1 MTRLPLGQVTLCAVE
16 CKAPAL
22 AAQSLLQ
29 SMRHAAFGRVCLF
42 THDWLPAV
50 VLPGIEIIDI
60 EAIRTPAEQSQFV
73 IRVLPHHVRTSHALL
88 TRWDAFVVNPAAW
101 TDEFLV
107 HDFVGAPWP
116 DQPDDQSVGQGAFSL
131 RSRRF
136 LRAGLD
142 PRITDQH
149 PEDVVMAQQ
158 RRVFLQDVHGVSFAP
173 AALARRLVADDEA
186 PESWQFGFLGAQH
199 LPQVLDEDAMLE
211 VVARVPH
218 EFLLGD
224 GSLRLAKALLMR
236 GMPTAT
242 QALLARRQAVGAP
255 EPDPMLLATAAS
267 VLGRLMPGS

>member
-1 MTRLPLGQVTLCAVE
+1 
-16 CKAPAL
+16 
-22 AAQSLLQ
+22 
-29 SMRHAAFGRVCLF
+29 
-42 THDWLPAV
+42 
-50 VLPGIEIIDI
+50 VLPGVEIIDI

>member
-1 MTRLPLGQVTLCAVE
+1 
-16 CKAPAL
+16 
-22 AAQSLLQ
+22 
-29 SMRHAAFGRVCLF
+29 
-42 THDWLPAV
+42 
-50 VLPGIEIIDI
+50 
-60 EAIRTPAEQSQFV
+60 
-73 IRVLPHHVRTSHALL
+73 
-88 TRWDAFVVNPAAW
+88 
-101 TDEFLV
+101 
-107 HDFVGAPWP
+107 
-116 DQPDDQSVGQGAFSL
+116 
-131 RSRRF
+131 
-136 LRAGLD
+136 
-142 PRITDQH
+142 
-149 PEDVVMAQQ
+149 
-158 RRVFLQDVHGVSFAP
+158 VHGVSFAP